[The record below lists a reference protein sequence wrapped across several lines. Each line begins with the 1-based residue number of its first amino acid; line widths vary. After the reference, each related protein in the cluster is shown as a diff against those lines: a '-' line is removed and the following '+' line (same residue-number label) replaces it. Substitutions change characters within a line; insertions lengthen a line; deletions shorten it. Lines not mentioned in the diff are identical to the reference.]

1 MAIPSTPVPG
11 AATSATERLHAL
23 DAVRA
28 GALLLGVVLHTTLS
42 FLEPRTWVV
51 GDVSTSP
58 AMNGTYFVIHVFR
71 MTLFFLIAG
80 FFARLVLH
88 RRGTGGFVRNR
99 AVRILAPL
107 VIFWPLVMASTVV
120 AIIIAANLAGEE
132 VPGAT
137 PMTPSTFPLT
147 HLWFLYWL
155 LVLYVLALAV
165 RAVVNLLDA
174 DGTRRSRLV
183 DPIVRTVVARDLT
196 PLVVGAPLCVAFLLK
211 QDWLL
216 WYGVPPAENGLI
228 PNPVALVA
236 YGCAFG
242 FGWLLQRQVDVIRVW
257 ERRYPRNLVAAVVLT
272 GVALAMVGLTPDT
285 EPEALGWHKVVYAV
299 VYTLAV
305 WAWTMGLIGAA
316 MRYLSRPNPSIRYV
330 ADASYWVYVVHLPLV
345 MALQAAVSQ
354 VALPWFVKFPAIL
367 LVTYPVTLLS
377 YRYLVRYTFIGALL
391 NGRRRRRDEKPATEA
406 AVPQAAAR

>member
-11 AATSATERLHAL
+11 AATSASERLHAL

-58 AMNGTYFVIHVFR
+58 VMNGTYFVIHVFR

-80 FFARLVLH
+80 FFARLLLH

-107 VIFWPLVMASTVV
+107 AIFWPLVMVSTVV

-137 PMTPSTFPLT
+137 PMTLHTFPLT

-165 RAVVNLLDA
+165 RAVVNLLDP
-174 DGTRRSRLV
+174 DGARRSGLV

-228 PNPVALVA
+228 PNPVGLVA

-242 FGWLLQRQVDVIRVW
+242 FGWLLNRQVEVIRVW
-257 ERRYPRNLVAAVVLT
+257 ERRYRRNLVAAVVLT
-272 GVALAMVGLTPDT
+272 GIALAMVGLTPDT
-285 EPEALGWHKVVYAV
+285 EPEGLGWHKVGYAV

-316 MRYLSRPNPSIRYV
+316 MRHLSRPNPSIRYV

-354 VALPWFVKFPAIL
+354 VAVPWFVKFPAIL
-367 LVTYPVTLLS
+367 LVTYPLTLLS

-391 NGRRRRRDEKPATEA
+391 NGRRRRSVEPAEA
-406 AVPQAAAR
+406 AVPQTAAH